1 MRLLKE
7 IDILHNK
14 MTIILLNIL
23 VLPLFFL
30 FLMFFVHFAS
40 SSKGLVLGVS
50 EFFYSLLLSVLLLVI
65 HEGIHGIFFKQFCP
79 QNPVKFGMNWKSL
92 MAYATS
98 PGSLYSRKQMVI
110 ISLAPF
116 VVITLILSI
125 FFMLGWLP
133 VGRYVFVV
141 SLHAAGCIG
150 DFYYGY
156 LLLWRFRKEAILVED
171 TEIGLKIYLDEGAN

>member
-50 EFFYSLLLSVLLLVI
+50 DFFYSLLLSVLLLVI

-110 ISLAPF
+110 ISLSPF
-116 VVITLILSI
+116 VVITLMLSI

-133 VGRYVFVV
+133 AGLYVLLSVFMLQAVLV
-141 SLHAAGCIG
+141 IFIMAISCFG
-150 DFYYGY
+150 DFA
-156 LLLWRFRKEAILVED
+156 RKLSW
-171 TEIGLKIYLDEGAN
+171 

>member
-50 EFFYSLLLSVLLLVI
+50 DFFYSLLLSVLLLVI

-116 VVITLILSI
+116 VVITLILGAS
-125 FFMLGWLP
+125 FSCWVGYQQGYMFLLSVFMLQAVL
-133 VGRYVFVV
+133 VIFIMAI
-141 SLHAAGCIG
+141 SCFG
-150 DFYYGY
+150 DFA
-156 LLLWRFRKEAILVED
+156 RKLSW
-171 TEIGLKIYLDEGAN
+171 

>member
-50 EFFYSLLLSVLLLVI
+50 DFFL
-65 HEGIHGIFFKQFCP
+65 FFIIECF
-79 QNPVKFGMNWKSL
+79 
-92 MAYATS
+92 ATRD
-98 PGSLYSRKQMVI
+98 SRRN
-110 ISLAPF
+110 SWYFL
-116 VVITLILSI
+116 
-125 FFMLGWLP
+125 
-133 VGRYVFVV
+133 
-141 SLHAAGCIG
+141 
-150 DFYYGY
+150 
-156 LLLWRFRKEAILVED
+156 
-171 TEIGLKIYLDEGAN
+171 